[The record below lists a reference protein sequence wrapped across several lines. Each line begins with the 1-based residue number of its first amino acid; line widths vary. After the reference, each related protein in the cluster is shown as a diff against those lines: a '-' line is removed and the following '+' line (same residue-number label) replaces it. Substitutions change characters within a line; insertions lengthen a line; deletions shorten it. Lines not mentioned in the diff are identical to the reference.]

1 MGPVSF
7 LQCHACIYIFLTLL
21 SFYVWPL
28 DVVDKPIVFVREE
41 QFVQLLKEVG
51 TKFRS
56 LHIDPKEPY
65 FRYIKLVVDDFP
77 NHPRLLP
84 RYLGRSTSK
93 DDYDALLFHAPQR
106 SPFSFHGEPNP
117 ARAPTAEQIADF
129 NGICEIALDLNRA
142 KPKGGKNKRQEQ
154 RVVIQSNLT
163 KQLKRAQRYLG
174 LRKKTDKCKLL
185 FQQT

>member
-1 MGPVSF
+1 M
-7 LQCHACIYIFLTLL
+7 
-21 SFYVWPL
+21 
-28 DVVDKPIVFVREE
+28 
-41 QFVQLLKEVG
+41 
-51 TKFRS
+51 
-56 LHIDPKEPY
+56 
-65 FRYIKLVVDDFP
+65 
-77 NHPRLLP
+77 
-84 RYLGRSTSK
+84 GRSTSK

-117 ARAPTAEQIADF
+117 ARAPTDEQIADF